1 MDLLFH
7 AVVGAAI
14 GECAPKR
21 IQHRQLKGVAG
32 ALLPDLANLPSYLY
46 LGMKT
51 NSTLWYPTPEA
62 FYNNEWIVNHPTWA
76 VWYLSHSLLFW
87 AIVVVPLFRYAKWEH
102 LLSIAYLSHL
112 LLDLPSHTGIWGM
125 APFWPHPMLVDGWFD
140 AWAWGPGTIFTY
152 ALIPAALWALARTMD
167 VSAWW
172 TKDSTATQA
181 S

>member
-51 NSTLWYPTPEA
+51 NSTLWYPAPEA
-62 FYNNEWIVNHPTWA
+62 FCTLRRFLIERWGHQ
-76 VWYLSHSLLFW
+76 SRMMFS
-87 AIVVVPLFRYAKWEH
+87 LFRAWCH
-102 LLSIAYLSHL
+102 
-112 LLDLPSHTGIWGM
+112 M
-125 APFWPHPMLVDGWFD
+125 PFS
-140 AWAWGPGTIFTY
+140 
-152 ALIPAALWALARTMD
+152 RTML
-167 VSAWW
+167 
-172 TKDSTATQA
+172 
-181 S
+181 

>member
-62 FYNNEWIVNHPTWA
+62 FYSNEWIVNHPTWA

-87 AIVVVPLFRYAKWEH
+87 AIVVVPVFRYAKWEH

-125 APFWPHPMLVDGWFD
+125 APLWPHPMPVSYTHLTLPTILLV
-140 AWAWGPGTIFTY
+140 
-152 ALIPAALWALARTMD
+152 
-167 VSAWW
+167 
-172 TKDSTATQA
+172 
-181 S
+181 